1 MYFKNTVIDQK
12 EFKNYRK
19 ERFKIY
25 GKSVRKQFKKR
36 AVEETKKPLKT
47 AVRSKDLYSGIF
59 YSFLYLIPS
68 IWENDTLPLRGK
80 SEKINL
86 SRLGPEED
94 TKSERFFQRER
105 RKPVIKR
112 KGLFCALSTYG
123 EYGAYGTGRT
133 AASRASLRGVNAP
146 LTLLQN
152 KYPVDFLLFS
162 LKTVEIL

>member
-12 EFKNYRK
+12 GFKNYRK

-25 GKSVRKQFKKR
+25 GKSVRKLFKKR

-94 TKSERFFQRER
+94 TKAEQFFQRAR

-123 EYGAYGTGRT
+123 
-133 AASRASLRGVNAP
+133 
-146 LTLLQN
+146 
-152 KYPVDFLLFS
+152 
-162 LKTVEIL
+162 